1 MLNGRNLTVKAGDL
15 PRFDG
20 VGTTGDKLVMPSGKD
35 GVCAVGFVEAT
46 YATPVPA
53 CTTGTATGSRQ

>member
-1 MLNGRNLTVKAGDL
+1 MLMLNGKNLTVKVGAGGL
-15 PRFDG
+15 PSLEGDS
-20 VGTTGDKLVMPSGKD
+20 TKGDKLVMPSGKS

-53 CTTGTATGSRQ
+53 CAT